1 MENTIPVLEIKN
13 VSKSFPG
20 VKALQNVSLT
30 AYKGECLAL
39 IGENGAGKSTLMK
52 ILSGAYSMDEGE
64 IYIEGKKVNIH
75 NPAEGQKA
83 GVGVIYQE
91 LSLVRQ
97 FTAVEN
103 LFLGRWETAPGGVV
117 KWKEMKKQV
126 EDFYKSLGLQFNLNV
141 PVGRL
146 SVAQCQLIEITRAV
160 FMNSKIIVMDEP
172 TSSLTNTEVEILFD
186 LMKRLQ
192 SQGITIIFI
201 SHKLEELFRAC
212 ERVYVMKDGC
222 NAGEFQLRDINKDTL
237 VRAMVGREL
246 KNYYPRKTNTP
257 SDKVVLEV
265 KDVDDGK
272 MVHGVSFQVHA
283 GEILGFSG
291 LVGAGRTETMRAIFK
306 AEPKAKGH
314 VYIDGQEVS
323 IKSPADAIRHGIAFA
338 TEDRRYEGLV
348 LPLSV
353 AHNISMANFDSIC
366 NKAGFIN
373 LRKERALAEKYK
385 DNFNIRTPDVNKK
398 VGELSGGNQQ
408 KVVVAKW
415 MNTNVRVFIFD
426 EPTRGIDVG
435 AKAEIYQLMVDI
447 AAQGNAVIMVSSEL
461 PEVLGVSDRILI
473 MREGKITGELL
484 AHEADEESIMSFA
497 IGG

>member
-1 MENTIPVLEIKN
+1 MKENIPVLEIKN

-52 ILSGAYSMDEGE
+52 ILSGAYYMDEGE
-64 IYIEGKKVNIH
+64 IYIDGRKVEIH
-75 NPAEGQKA
+75 NPADGQKA

-103 LFLGRWETAPGGVV
+103 LFLGRWKTGRGGVV
-117 KWKEMKKQV
+117 KWKEMQKEV
-126 EDFYKSLGLQFNLNV
+126 EEFYRELGLQFNLKV
-141 PVGRL
+141 PVGQL

-160 FMNSKIIVMDEP
+160 FMNSRIIVMDEP

-186 LMKRLQ
+186 LIKKLQ
-192 SQGITIIFI
+192 EKGITVIFI

-222 NAGEFQLRDINKDTL
+222 NAGEFNLREINKEIL

-246 KNYYPRKTNTP
+246 KNYYPKKTNKPT
-257 SDKVVLEV
+257 DKVVLEA
-265 KDVDDGK
+265 KHIDDGK
-272 MVHGVSFQVHA
+272 RVHDVSFAVHE
-283 GEILGFSG
+283 GEILGFAG

-306 AEPKAKGH
+306 AELKAEGQIF
-314 VYIDGQEVS
+314 IDGKEVR
-323 IKSPADAIRHGIAFA
+323 IKNPADAIANGIAFA

-348 LPLSV
+348 LPMSV
-353 AHNISMANFDSIC
+353 AHNTSMANFDSIC
-366 NKAGFIN
+366 GKFGVID
-373 LRKERALAEKYK
+373 LKKEAELAERYK
-385 DNFNIRTPDVNKK
+385 NSFNIRTPSTGKK

-408 KVVVAKW
+408 KVVIAKW

-447 AAQGNAVIMVSSEL
+447 AAQGNAVIIEL
-461 PEVLGVSDRILI
+461 
-473 MREGKITGELL
+473 
-484 AHEADEESIMSFA
+484 
-497 IGG
+497 

>member
-1 MENTIPVLEIKN
+1 MNEGIPVLEIKN

-52 ILSGAYSMDEGE
+52 ILSGAYQMDEGE
-64 IYIEGKKVNIH
+64 IYIEGEKVNIH
-75 NPAEGQKA
+75 NPADGQKA

-103 LFLGRWETAPGGVV
+103 LFLGRWKTSKKGIV
-117 KWKEMKKQV
+117 KWKEMQKEV
-126 EDFYKSLGLQFNLNV
+126 EKFYNELGLHFNLKV
-141 PVGRL
+141 PVGQL

-186 LMKRLQ
+186 LIKKLRTK
-192 SQGITIIFI
+192 GITIIFI
-201 SHKLEELFRAC
+201 SHKLEELFRVC

-222 NAGEFQLRDINKDTL
+222 NAGEFNLSEINKDIL

-246 KNYYPRKTNTP
+246 KNYYPKKINHPTE
-257 SDKVVLEV
+257 KVVLEARNI
-265 KDVDDGK
+265 DDGK
-272 MVHGVSFQVHA
+272 MVHGVSFAVHE
-283 GEILGFSG
+283 GEILGFAG

-306 AEPKAKGH
+306 AEPKSSGQ
-314 VYIDGQEVS
+314 VFVDGKEIR
-323 IKSPADAIRHGIAFA
+323 IKSPSDAIANGIAFA

-353 AHNISMANFDSIC
+353 AQNTSMANFESIC
-366 NKAGFIN
+366 NKFGIIN
-373 LRKERALAEKYK
+373 LKKEKELAEHYK
-385 DNFNIRTPDVNKK
+385 DSFNIRTPSTAKK

-408 KVVVAKW
+408 KVVIAKW

-461 PEVLGVSDRILI
+461 PEILGVSDRVII
-473 MREGKITGELL
+473 MREGRIMGELL
-484 AHEADEESIMSFA
+484 AHEANEESIMSYA